1 MAFVVVIDT
10 LCEGWQAW
18 GEESGEGLEVFE
30 TETEARAELQSTFEE
45 TRRNQIESGMQPDG
59 EPEGMVM
66 PLSEY
71 VKGRKAIY
79 VGDDHD

>member
-1 MAFVVVIDT
+1 MAYVVVIDT

-18 GEESGEGLEVFE
+18 GESSGSPEVFA
-30 TETEARAELQSTFEE
+30 TEAEARAEVQFVFEQM
-45 TRRNQIESGMQPDG
+45 RRNQIESGMEPDE
-59 EPEGMVM
+59 EPEEMVM

-79 VGDDHD
+79 VGGV

>member
-1 MAFVVVIDT
+1 MAYVVVIDT

-18 GEESGEGLEVFE
+18 GESSGSPEVFA
-30 TETEARAELQSTFEE
+30 TEAEAKAEIDDVFADL
-45 TRRNQIESGMQPDG
+45 RRNQIESGMEPDE
-59 EPEGMVM
+59 EPEETVM

-79 VGDDHD
+79 VGGV